1 MDVCGRLN
9 ARLAAAELAATAK
22 LGVAAKLAAGAIVKA
37 GATNRIDLIEE
48 DNAPAQSGSNSESV
62 ISR

>member
-37 GATNRIDLIEE
+37 ASVHRSRGRSVA
-48 DNAPAQSGSNSESV
+48 GS
-62 ISR
+62 RR